1 MTGILDT
8 PTGRLAERDRA
19 VLHRA
24 AVLLHTAGETS
35 AARRLHALAD
45 AQGNDNGPAVPTA
58 RGVLSPA
65 ELRTVTAMARGGTR
79 AQAGRRLHITEGTV
93 AKQLQ
98 HARAKTGAS
107 STVHLVAISIAR
119 GWIPVDVA
127 LLHPIG
133 RRP

>member
-8 PTGRLAERDRA
+8 PAGQLADRDRA

-24 AVLLHTAGETS
+24 AVLLHDEGETS

-45 AQGNDNGPAVPTA
+45 AQHDEAPAMPA
-58 RGVLSPA
+58 PRSVLTPA

-98 HARAKTGAS
+98 HARAKAGAT

-119 GWIPVDVA
+119 GWIPADAA
-127 LLHPIG
+127 LLHLTG